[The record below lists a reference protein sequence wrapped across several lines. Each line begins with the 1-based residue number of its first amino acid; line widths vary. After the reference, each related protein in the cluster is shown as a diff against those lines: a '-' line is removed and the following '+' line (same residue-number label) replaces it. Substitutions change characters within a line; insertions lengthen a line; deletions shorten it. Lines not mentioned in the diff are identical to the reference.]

1 MYNLAK
7 NTIVVLTALFSVISM
22 AQEVLSGN
30 VIDQDSGQ
38 TIPGASVI
46 IKGTSKGTVTDFD
59 GNFILSNVN
68 LGDVLEFSYLGYETK
83 EITIENYDNLSI
95 NLSFGS
101 ESLEEVI
108 VTGYGSQR
116 KKDITGAVSVLSSNQ
131 IDNIKP
137 IKIEQALQGTVAGV
151 NVSTQSG
158 APGAGINIRIRGI
171 STNGDAS
178 PVTIIDGYQGDL
190 GALNPADIASITVLK
205 DAQAAIYGTIG
216 ANGVII
222 VTTKQGQKNSPT
234 KISIESSLGFQNSS
248 RKIPVL
254 NAKEYG
260 ILLNEAFTNDGR
272 FPPVSNVSTLE
283 EGTNWQDELFETA
296 MIQRNI
302 ISLTGGSKTTNYSIG
317 ASTLKQDGIIG
328 KDKSGFIRNTLRSN
342 VGFELSEKISLNTS
356 IIYTNIERQSVNDF
370 GLGSVLFN
378 GLNMPPTLS
387 VYDENNNYTLAPSN
401 LGIEIIN
408 PLAQVDNTY
417 NEYILNKLNGT
428 IGFTVIPFD
437 GFTITSRL
445 GFNAGNSKSKQ
456 FSPEIN
462 YGGKVFDVTRSSVD
476 QNRINDNDYTFDTF
490 INYKRKLN
498 DQFIELTLG
507 TTVFKAW
514 GDGLFATGFDIPNN
528 IWENADI
535 SLANGLNTQ
544 KATGSYTYDQRRL
557 SYFGRIQ
564 YNYKE
569 KAFVSAL
576 LRRDSST
583 KFGPLNRVGIFPS
596 LTAGYILSQDAF
608 LADSSLIDFFKIR
621 ASYGLLGSDKIGDY
635 LYLSQLSGEGVY
647 VFDNELTIG
656 RAVGIVTNSA
666 IKWEASEQ
674 LDLGIDIAFLKSK
687 FNLTADY
694 FIKTTNDLLI
704 GYIPVSGIL
713 GTNAPGSGSPT
724 VNAGEV
730 VNKGFEFLLSFSDQI
745 NENLSLSASINASTL
760 NNEVTKV
767 NNNSG
772 LIEGGSF
779 GVGQL
784 APSRMEVGLPIGYF
798 FGYQTDGIF
807 QNRAETILHP
817 SQLALGAEASPGDF
831 RYKDLDE
838 NGVIDERDRTYLGDP
853 IPDYTF
859 GINLGVKFRQFDF
872 SLYAFASVGQEM
884 VRNYERVQLY
894 ANRLDYYIERWRGE
908 GTSATVPRLT
918 TRPTTNN
925 VLSDFFIEDAS
936 FVRLQ
941 NVQLGY
947 SLSNSI
953 VEKMKIDNLRFYIT
967 AENLI
972 TLTKYKGY
980 DPAAS
985 SGAPIGGGIDNGFYP
1000 IPATLTAGLN
1010 LKF

>member
-1 MYNLAK
+1 MFRKTFTL
-7 NTIVVLTALFSVISM
+7 IVLVYAITLS
-22 AQEVLSGN
+22 AQNEVKG
-30 VIDQDSGQ
+30 
-38 TIPGASVI
+38 VI
-46 IKGTSKGTVTDFD
+46 IDKSTDFPIIGATVLIKYTSIGTTTDFD
-59 GNFILSNVN
+59 GNFILPNVPDGAT
-68 LGDVLEFSYLGYETK
+68 LVFSYLGFVSQELVVNNND
-83 EITIENYDNLSI
+83 ISI
-95 NLSFGS
+95 YLEPSIS
-101 ESLEEVI
+101 ELDEV
-108 VTGYGSQR
+108 VLVGYGTQL
-116 KKDITGAVSVLSSNQ
+116 KKEVTGAVSVLGTKDIQKLN
-131 IDNIKP
+131 P
-137 IKIEQALQGTVAGV
+137 VRVEQALQGTVAGV
-151 NVSTQSG
+151 NVSVQSG
-158 APGAGINIRIRGI
+158 APGAGVNIRIRGI

-178 PVTIIDGYQGDL
+178 PVIIIDGYQGDL
-190 GALNPADIASITVLK
+190 GSLNPADISSITVLK

-216 ANGVII
+216 ANGVIL
-222 VTTKQGQKNSPT
+222 VTTKQGKKNSPT
-234 KISIESSLGFQNSS
+234 QVSIESSLGFQNSS
-248 RKIPVL
+248 RMIPVL

-272 FPPVSNVSTLE
+272 FPPVSNVSTLG
-283 EGTNWQDELFETA
+283 EGTNWQNELFETA
-296 MIQRNI
+296 IIQRNVI
-302 ISLTGGSKTTNYSIG
+302 NITGGSETTNYSIG
-317 ASTLKQDGIIG
+317 ASTLRQDGIVG
-328 KDKSGFIRNTLRSN
+328 KDKSGFMRNTLRSN
-342 VGFELSEKISLNTS
+342 IGFELSKKISLNTS
-356 IIYTNIERQSVNDF
+356 IIYTNIKRQSVNDF

-378 GLNMPPTLS
+378 ALNMPSIQS
-387 VYDENNNYTLAPSN
+387 VYDENNNYKLAPSN

-417 NEYILNKLNGT
+417 NDYILNKLNGK
-428 IGFTVIPFD
+428 IGFTVTPFD
-437 GFTITSRL
+437 DLTITSRL

-456 FSPEIN
+456 FSPKIN
-462 YGGKVFDVTRSSVD
+462 YGGKVFDVTRSQVE

-490 INYKRKLN
+490 IDYKRKLN
-498 DQFIELTLG
+498 YHLIELTLG

-514 GDGLFATGFDIPNN
+514 GDALFATGFDIPNN

-535 SLANGLNTQ
+535 SLANGINTQ

-583 KFGPLNRVGIFPS
+583 KFGPHNRVGIFPS
-596 LTAGYILSQDAF
+596 LTAGYILSQEAF

-674 LDLGIDIAFLKSK
+674 LDLGIDISFLKSK

-713 GTNAPGSGSPT
+713 GTSAPGSGSPT

-730 VNKGFEFLLSFSDQI
+730 VNKGFEFLLSFNDMI
-745 NENLSLSASINASTL
+745 NENLSLSASINATTL

-779 GVGQL
+779 GIGQL

-817 SQLALGAEASPGDF
+817 SQLALGAEASAGDI

-859 GINLGVKFRQFDF
+859 GINIAIKFRQFDF
-872 SLYAFASVGQEM
+872 SSYAFASLGHEM

-894 ANRLDYYIERWRGE
+894 TNRLDYYIERWRGE
-908 GTSATVPRLT
+908 GTSSTVPRLT
-918 TRPTTNN
+918 TKPTANS
-925 VLSDFFIEDAS
+925 VLSDFFIEDSS

-941 NVQLGY
+941 NIQLGY
-947 SLSNSI
+947 SLSNSLL
-953 VEKMKIDNLRFYIT
+953 EKMKIDNLRFYIT

-985 SGAPIGGGIDNGFYP
+985 SGTPIGGGIDNGFYP
-1000 IPATLTAGLN
+1000 IPVTLTAGLN

>member
-1 MYNLAK
+1 MFRSTFTL
-7 NTIVVLTALFSVISM
+7 IVLLYATTLS
-22 AQEVLSGN
+22 AQNEVKG
-30 VIDQDSGQ
+30 
-38 TIPGASVI
+38 VI
-46 IKGTSKGTVTDFD
+46 IDKSTDFPIIGATVLIKDTSIGTTTNFD
-59 GNFILSNVN
+59 GNFILPNVPDGAT
-68 LGDVLEFSYLGYETK
+68 LVFSYLGFVSQELVVNNND
-83 EITIENYDNLSI
+83 ISI
-95 NLSFGS
+95 YLEPSIS
-101 ESLEEVI
+101 ELDEV
-108 VTGYGSQR
+108 VLVGYGTQL
-116 KKDITGAVSVLSSNQ
+116 KKEVTGAVSVLGTKDIQKLN
-131 IDNIKP
+131 P
-137 IKIEQALQGTVAGV
+137 VRVEQALQGTVAGV
-151 NVSTQSG
+151 NVSVQSG
-158 APGAGINIRIRGI
+158 APGAGVNIRIRGI

-178 PVTIIDGYQGDL
+178 PVIIIDGYQGDM
-190 GALNPADIASITVLK
+190 GSLNPADISSITVLK

-216 ANGVII
+216 ANGVIL

-234 KISIESSLGFQNSS
+234 QVSIESSLGFQNSS
-248 RKIPVL
+248 RMIPVL

-272 FPPVSNVSTLE
+272 FPPVSNVSALG
-283 EGTNWQDELFETA
+283 EGTNWQNELFETA
-296 MIQRNI
+296 IIQRNVVNI
-302 ISLTGGSKTTNYSIG
+302 TGGSETTNYSIG
-317 ASTLKQDGIIG
+317 ASTLRQDGIIG
-328 KDKSGFIRNTLRSN
+328 KDKSGFMRNTLRSN
-342 VGFELSEKISLNTS
+342 IGFELSKKISLNTS
-356 IIYTNIERQSVNDF
+356 IIYTNIKRQSVNDF

-378 GLNMPPTLS
+378 ALNMPSILS
-387 VYDENNNYTLAPSN
+387 VYDENNNYKLAPSN

-417 NEYILNKLNGT
+417 NDYILNKLNGT
-428 IGFTVIPFD
+428 IGFTVTPFD
-437 GFTITSRL
+437 DLTITSRL

-456 FSPEIN
+456 FSPKIN
-462 YGGKVFDVTRSSVD
+462 YGGKVFDVTRSQVE

-490 INYKRKLN
+490 IDYKRKLN
-498 DQFIELTLG
+498 YHLIKLTLG

-535 SLANGLNTQ
+535 SLANGINTQ

-557 SYFGRIQ
+557 SYFGRIK

-583 KFGPLNRVGIFPS
+583 KFGPQNRVGIFPS

-635 LYLSQLSGEGVY
+635 LYLSQLSGDGVY

-674 LDLGIDIAFLKSK
+674 LDLGIDISFLNSK

-713 GTNAPGSGSPT
+713 GTSAPGSGSPT

-730 VNKGFEFLLSFSDQI
+730 VNKGFEFLLSFNDMI
-745 NENLSLSASINASTL
+745 NENLSLSASINATTL

-779 GVGQL
+779 GIGQL

-817 SQLALGAEASPGDF
+817 SQLALGAEASPGDI

-859 GINLGVKFRQFDF
+859 GINIAIKFRQFDF
-872 SLYAFASVGQEM
+872 SSYAFASLGHEM
-884 VRNYERVQLY
+884 IRNYERVQLY

-908 GTSATVPRLT
+908 GTSSTVPRLT
-918 TRPTTNN
+918 TKPTANN
-925 VLSDFFIEDAS
+925 VLSDFFIEDSS

-941 NVQLGY
+941 NIQLGY
-947 SLSNSI
+947 SLSNSLL
-953 VEKMKIDNLRFYIT
+953 EKMKIDNLRFYII

-985 SGAPIGGGIDNGFYP
+985 SGTPIGGGIDNGFYP
-1000 IPATLTAGLN
+1000 IPVTLTAGLN